1 MTMRSNKAIVNAAG
15 QTITTAGLAAGGALN
30 PEQAKKFIQQT
41 FEATPLSGLVR
52 HELRSAK
59 TGEIDKIGVGRR
71 LLRKKTEKE
80 NPYANA
86 WVNVADVLATR
97 EGSEGNYKY
106 YMNYLPDPTKYA
118 GGTVSSDYV
127 KLSYEMAKDGGYVKE
142 LGKDKRYP
150 FIRMTSVVGGSS
162 TTYYADYYWP
172 AQSAVCAVV
181 AGGDLNAGRSYGP
194 RYFYCGNAPSDSGWN
209 RRARLS

>member
-1 MTMRSNKAIVNAAG
+1 
-15 QTITTAGLAAGGALN
+15 
-30 PEQAKKFIQQT
+30 
-41 FEATPLSGLVR
+41 
-52 HELRSAK
+52 
-59 TGEIDKIGVGRR
+59 
-71 LLRKKTEKE
+71 
-80 NPYANA
+80 
-86 WVNVADVLATR
+86 
-97 EGSEGNYKY
+97 
-106 YMNYLPDPTKYA
+106 MNYLPDPTKYA

-181 AGGDLNAGRSYGP
+181 AGGDLNSGRYCGP
-194 RYFYCGNAPSDSGWN
+194 RYFDCINAPSDSYWY

>member
-1 MTMRSNKAIVNAAG
+1 MSSRPWVNGAADVV
-15 QTITTAGLAAGGALN
+15 AASSGSTVDNTSGKY
-30 PEQAKKFIQQT
+30 PFIYR
-41 FEATPLSGLVR
+41 G
-52 HELRSAK
+52 
-59 TGEIDKIGVGRR
+59 
-71 LLRKKTEKE
+71 KE

-172 AQSAVCAVV
+172 AQSAVCAVF
-181 AGGDLNAGRSYGP
+181 AGGDLGDGRGYGP
-194 RYFYCGNAPSDSGWN
+194 RYFSCNYAPSFSGWA

>member
-1 MTMRSNKAIVNAAG
+1 M
-15 QTITTAGLAAGGALN
+15 
-30 PEQAKKFIQQT
+30 
-41 FEATPLSGLVR
+41 
-52 HELRSAK
+52 
-59 TGEIDKIGVGRR
+59 
-71 LLRKKTEKE
+71 
-80 NPYANA
+80 
-86 WVNVADVLATR
+86 ADVLATR

-172 AQSAVCAVV
+172 AQSAVCAVI
-181 AGGDLNAGRSYGP
+181 AGGDLSSGRDYGS
-194 RYFYCGNAPSDSGWN
+194 RYFYYDNAPSYSNWS

>member
-1 MTMRSNKAIVNAAG
+1 M
-15 QTITTAGLAAGGALN
+15 
-30 PEQAKKFIQQT
+30 
-41 FEATPLSGLVR
+41 
-52 HELRSAK
+52 
-59 TGEIDKIGVGRR
+59 
-71 LLRKKTEKE
+71 
-80 NPYANA
+80 
-86 WVNVADVLATR
+86 
-97 EGSEGNYKY
+97 
-106 YMNYLPDPTKYA
+106 
-118 GGTVSSDYV
+118 

-181 AGGDLNAGRSYGP
+181 AGGLLYDGRYCGS
-194 RYFYCGNAPSDSGWN
+194 RYFVCSYAPSNSSWL

>member
-1 MTMRSNKAIVNAAG
+1 M
-15 QTITTAGLAAGGALN
+15 
-30 PEQAKKFIQQT
+30 
-41 FEATPLSGLVR
+41 
-52 HELRSAK
+52 
-59 TGEIDKIGVGRR
+59 
-71 LLRKKTEKE
+71 
-80 NPYANA
+80 
-86 WVNVADVLATR
+86 ADVLATR

-172 AQSAVCAVV
+172 AQSAVCAVI
-181 AGGDLNAGRSYGP
+181 AGGNLNNGRNYGP
-194 RYFYCGNAPSDSGWN
+194 RYFNCNNAPSNSNWN
-209 RRARLS
+209 RRARLSLCVPINYCTPFRRPRGSRTRRTGRLATRQKYATSGGS